1 MDTTTRGDA
10 QSPKPGGARRR
21 LGRGRSWLIA
31 ATGVLA
37 AAGALTACS
46 SGTGSASNTTTARP
60 PVTVHV
66 STVVM
71 TGGMIK
77 HSGWPVY
84 QPSDIT
90 VPKGATVDMT
100 IYSYDDGTAALPSN
114 MAIYTKAAG
123 VTNLTES
130 GQPVTTVAA
139 AAMSHTWTVPQLGI
153 NVPFGVAPS
162 PSASGEKQPLVVTF
176 TFKATKAGTFTWKC
190 MAPCGSGAAGTGGA
204 MAPMVAME
212 GSLTVA

>member
-1 MDTTTRGDA
+1 
-10 QSPKPGGARRR
+10 
-21 LGRGRSWLIA
+21 
-31 ATGVLA
+31 
-37 AAGALTACS
+37 
-46 SGTGSASNTTTARP
+46 
-60 PVTVHV
+60 
-66 STVVM
+66 M

-190 MAPCGSGAAGTGGA
+190 MAPCGSGADGTGGA
-204 MAPMVAME
+204 NGTIGAKE
-212 GSLTVA
+212 GSQTVA

>member
-1 MDTTTRGDA
+1 MDTTIRGDA
-10 QSPKPGGARRR
+10 ESPKPGGARRR

-46 SGTGSASNTTTARP
+46 SGTGSASNTTAAPP

-77 HSGWPVY
+77 HSGWPMY

-114 MAIYTKAAG
+114 MAIYTKATG
-123 VTNLTES
+123 VTGLTEG

-139 AAMSHTWTVPQLGI
+139 TDVAHTFTVPQLGI

-176 TFKATKAGTFTWKC
+176 SFKATKAGTFTWKC
-190 MAPCGSGAAGTGGA
+190 MAPCGSGSDGMSGP
-204 MAPMVAME
+204 MATMGYME